1 MQGSGLVS
9 LLALNEERLAGF
21 LRKIEAGYLE
31 NPYHSRTH
39 AAGVLQATHLLAQ
52 NGLIQEG
59 VFDGLLQLS
68 AYISGE
74 DLSHS
79 DCTPAG
85 SQRHAMSRCK
95 HHLLTDCP

>member
-1 MQGSGLVS
+1 MS
-9 LLALNEERLAGF
+9 LLALNEERLASF

-74 DLSHS
+74 ALVYCA
-79 DCTPAG
+79 CTASG
-85 SQRHAMSRCK
+85 LQCHVVSRCK
-95 HHLLTDCP
+95 YRSWT